1 MMETKDFMS
10 GLVGLVIFLLGLFP
24 LLNRFG
30 VGPEWMALKFLP
42 LTIVSWI
49 VAVAALYL
57 VINSIIELTNSNAVG
72 WVSVIIAFAALAIGL
87 LPILGGF
94 GIGPDLFKLEFLKGF
109 GPILYNLVFIA
120 EGLFLMV
127 AMFAMEM

>member
-1 MMETKDFMS
+1 MMEAKDFMS
-10 GLVGLVIFLLGLFP
+10 GFVGLVIFLLGLFP

-30 VGPEWMALKFLP
+30 VGPDWFALKFLP
-42 LTIVSWI
+42 LTVISWV

-57 VINSIIELTNSNAVG
+57 VINSVIELTNSNAIG
-72 WVSVIIAFAALAIGL
+72 WMSVIVAVLALTIGV
-87 LPILGGF
+87 LPILAGF
-94 GIGPDLFKLEFLKGF
+94 GVGPDFFKLEFLKGL
-109 GPILYNLVFIA
+109 GAVLYNIVFIA

>member
-1 MMETKDFMS
+1 MMEAKDFAS
-10 GLVGLVIFLLGLFP
+10 GFVGLVIFALGLLP
-24 LLNRFG
+24 LLNRLG
-30 VGPEWMALKFLP
+30 VGPEWMAIKFLP

-57 VINSIIELTNSNAVG
+57 VINSIIELTNSNAIG
-72 WVSVIIAFAALAIGL
+72 WISVIVAFVALAIGL

-94 GIGPDLFKLEFLKGF
+94 GIGPDFFNLEFLKGF
-109 GPILYNLVFIA
+109 GQILYNVIFIA